1 MKKSKFSLLIAFALV
16 LSLFL
21 SACSGSTTKDTNK
34 KNTASKNGTQELA
47 ADQTLN
53 MLESAEIPSMDS
65 VMSQDVLSFTMLNA
79 TNEGLY
85 RVDNH
90 QNIIDGVA
98 DGKPVPNADGTVYTI
113 KLKNNT
119 KWSNGDPVTAH
130 DFVYAWQRAIDPKT
144 ASPYGPYYMEGT
156 VKNATQIAN
165 GKMPVSNLGIKAVD
179 DYTLQ
184 VTLERPIPYFASYI
198 SFQLFYPQ
206 NQKYVESQGKDYAKD
221 ASHILFNGPFKMTKW
236 DGPTAQ
242 EWVLEKNDTYWDAKD
257 VTLTKAN
264 FNVSKDPQ
272 ASANAF
278 EAGEAD
284 ITPKLAQPSIL
295 SQYEGSKNLY
305 RYMQPSVFW
314 LKFNEQNPAL
324 KNADIRKAI
333 SIAIDKQALV
343 NDVLA
348 NGSVEA
354 DYVVPKD
361 FAKLNDK
368 DFRAD
373 TGTYLKT
380 DKAQAAALWKKGLAA
395 IGKTSLTFNYIGQDT
410 ESAKKTDAF
419 IKDQLEKTLP
429 GCHITIGSVPFNVK
443 LDRED
448 KQQYDILFS
457 GWGPD
462 YQDPMTFMDIWTS
475 DGTQQHMS
483 YSNPQFDALI
493 KQAKVELVKPEDAG
507 KRWQALQQAEKILLD
522 QDAAIAPLYQ
532 RAANLLIA
540 DKVKGF
546 VTHAVGPDYSLQWI
560 KILKSSK

>member
-1 MKKSKFSLLIAFALV
+1 MKKSKFSLLLVFALV
-16 LSLFL
+16 LSVFL
-21 SACSGSTTKDTNK
+21 SACSGSKTDTTKKTATK
-34 KNTASKNGTQELA
+34 KETSNLA

-53 MLESAEIPSMDS
+53 MLESAEIPTMDS
-65 VMSQDVLSFTMLNA
+65 SMAQDVLSFTMLNA

-98 DGKPVPNADGTVYTI
+98 DGKPVANADKTVYTI
-113 KLKNNT
+113 HLKKDT
-119 KWSNGDPVTAH
+119 KWSNGDTVTAH
-130 DFVYAWQRAIDPKT
+130 DFVYAWQRAIDPKMAT
-144 ASPYGPYYMEGT
+144 PYGPYYMEGT
-156 VKNATQIAN
+156 IKNATDIAN
-165 GKMPVSNLGIKAVD
+165 GKKPVTDLGIKALD
-179 DYTLQ
+179 DF
-184 VTLERPIPYFASYI
+184 TLEVDLEKPVPYFQSYVT
-198 SFQLFYPQ
+198 FQLFYPL

-242 EWVLEKNDTYWDAKD
+242 DWTLAKNDTYWDAKD
-257 VTLTKAN
+257 VTLTTAN

-333 SIAIDKQALV
+333 ALAIDKKALTT
-343 NDVLA
+343 DVLA
-348 NGSVEA
+348 NGSIPA
-354 DYVVPKD
+354 NFIVPKD
-361 FAKLNDK
+361 FAKSDTTGK

-373 TGTYLKT
+373 AGSYLET
-380 DKAQAAALWKKGLAA
+380 DKAQAADLWKKGLAT
-395 IGKTSLTFNYIGQDT
+395 IGKTSLTLNYIGQDT
-410 ESAKKTDAF
+410 ESAKKSDAF

-429 GCHITIGSVPFNVK
+429 GLHITIASVPFNIK

-448 KQQYDILFS
+448 KQQYDLLFS

-462 YQDPMTFMDIWTS
+462 YQDPMTFMDLWTS
-475 DGTQQHMS
+475 DNQQQHMS
-483 YSNPQFDALI
+483 YSDSQVDTLI
-493 KQAKVELVKPEDAG
+493 KQAKVETDYT
-507 KRWQALQQAEKILLD
+507 KRWQELQQAEKLILD
-522 QDAAIAPLYQ
+522 TDAAIAPLYQ
-532 RAANLLIA
+532 RAANLLVA

-560 KILKSSK
+560 KIVNTKK